1 MTITTVIITKNSNND
16 KIAMAF
22 TGTSY
27 ADLKAQSAEVAA
39 TLVDRLVG
47 KTDKVNGKVVTAEDA
62 QQAVKEELETLNK
75 EDNNGGVFWA
85 TSKGDGII
93 EHNKTGAQYFQGACV
108 KTIVLEQGDEP
119 KAKKARGS
127 RNGVTLA
134 KKVLRKLLPTSQWK
148 MAKLVDG
155 SERFD
160 GVDAVQ
166 KWAALQG

>member
-1 MTITTVIITKNSNND
+1 MTISTVIITKNSNNST
-16 KIAMAF
+16 IAMAF
-22 TGTSY
+22 TGDTYNTLKASS
-27 ADLKAQSAEVAA
+27 ADLAT

-62 QQAVKEELETLNK
+62 QQAVSEEIASLTK

-85 TSKGDGII
+85 TSKGNGII
-93 EHNKTGAQYFQGACV
+93 EHNKTGVQYFQGACV
-108 KTIVLEQGDEP
+108 KTIIIEKGDEP

-134 KKVLRKLLPTSQWK
+134 KKALRKMLPTAQWK

-155 SERFD
+155 SQRFD
-160 GVDAVQ
+160 GADAVAM
-166 KWAALQG
+166 WATLQG